1 MMCELISVIVPVY
14 NVEKYLDK
22 CIESIVNQTYQH
34 IEIILVDD
42 CSTDTSLEI
51 CNNWAKRD
59 NRIVV
64 IHKNNEGI
72 GIARN
77 TGIEFSKGD
86 YIVFVD
92 SDDLLNADAIEVMY
106 SRIQYDKSDVAI
118 GNFVKLYPDGTIQNS
133 SYNWMYDTVV
143 NREEALHMIGS
154 DTTPLHCCS
163 WAKLYKKQIF
173 DGIRFSTL
181 KASEDMQIWPCIIN
195 KSRKISIVSQVVY
208 LYLQRETSIVHN
220 LNNDRQKDR
229 IIATLLVAR
238 YMMDLGIIDVAK
250 KYYRSAVYYIA
261 STSIQKSEARRLLHQ
276 YFSFK
281 DRIKLTTMSM
291 RMFVYWI
298 GMYIPG
304 VFKFV
309 SFCKRC
315 LGHKSN

>member
-1 MMCELISVIVPVY
+1 MCELISVIVPVY

-42 CSTDTSLEI
+42 CSTDTSFEI
-51 CNNWAKRD
+51 CNDWAKRD
-59 NRIVV
+59 DRIVV
-64 IHKNNEGI
+64 IHKNNEGP
-72 GIARN
+72 GFARN
-77 TGIEFSKGD
+77 TGIEHSKGE
-86 YIVFVD
+86 YIAFVD
-92 SDDLLNADAIEVMY
+92 SDDLLNADAIEIMY
-106 SRIQYDKSDVAI
+106 DRIQHDESDIAI
-118 GNFVKLYPDGTIQNS
+118 GNFVKLYPDGTIQSS

-143 NREEALHMIGS
+143 NREEALHMVGS
-154 DTTPLHCCS
+154 DTTPLHCCL
-163 WAKLYKKQIF
+163 WAKLYKKHIF
-173 DGIRFSTL
+173 DSIRFSAL
-181 KASEDMQIWPCIIN
+181 KTSEDMQIWPCIIN

-208 LYLQRETSIVHN
+208 HYLQRETSIVHN

-229 IIATLLVAR
+229 IIATVLVTR

-250 KYYRSAVYYIA
+250 KYYRSAVCYIA
-261 STSIQKSEARRLLHQ
+261 STSIRKSEARRLLYQ
-276 YFSFK
+276 SFPFK
-281 DRIKLTTMSM
+281 DRIKLTTMST